1 MAQMLGLEING
12 TYWEEQEAEAQGT
25 EEAEIRGGGGRK
37 QHGVEQK
44 GCREGK

>member
-1 MAQMLGLEING
+1 MAPIGI
-12 TYWEEQEAEAQGT
+12 WEEQEAEAQGT
-25 EEAEIRGGGGRK
+25 EEAGIRGGGGRK